1 MSIHL
6 PFAKLSQWQ
15 KIAFSATLIERMLPN
30 YKIFAENS
38 GFGNFKLIRNQL
50 DLIWQRLD
58 KSQKVKINYDAQ
70 LLKLEEQIPD
80 PQAFDFFGV
89 YPALDASMAVMSL
102 LQAMQDNEGEGFDN
116 ISRLSENSVNFYVE
130 LCIAQELDEDNANG
144 ESEEI
149 SQQLIDDHPLM
160 QWEKDTQ
167 NELFDFLKSAPENK
181 TTINEIKKMVSEQG
195 LSNLGIEIS

>member
-1 MSIHL
+1 VSIHL

-38 GFGNFKLIRNQL
+38 GFGNYQLIRNQL

-58 KSQKVKINYDAQ
+58 KNQKIKINYDAQ

-130 LCIAQELDEDNANG
+130 LCLAEELDEQNSD
-144 ESEEI
+144 ESTEI
-149 SQQLIDDHPLM
+149 SAELINDHPLM
-160 QWEKDTQ
+160 QWEKETQ
-167 NELFDFLKSAPENK
+167 NELFDYLKNSPENNA
-181 TTINEIKKMVSEQG
+181 TIKEIKNTVMEQG

>member
-15 KIAFSATLIERMLPN
+15 NIAFSATLIERMLPN

-38 GFGNFKLIRNQL
+38 GFGNYQLIRNQL

-130 LCIAQELDEDNANG
+130 LCIAQELDEQSST
-144 ESEEI
+144 ESGEI
-149 SQQLIDDHPLM
+149 SQQQINDHPLM

-181 TTINEIKKMVSEQG
+181 ITIKEIKNMVVEQG
-195 LSNLGIEIS
+195 LSNLGIEIN

>member
-89 YPALDASMAVMSL
+89 YPALDASMAIMSL
-102 LQAMQDNEGEGFDN
+102 LQAMQDNEGDGFDN

-130 LCIAQELDEDNANG
+130 LCLTQALDEQNLDSA
-144 ESEEI
+144 EDI
-149 SQQLIDDHPLM
+149 SQKVIDEHPLM
-160 QWEKDTQ
+160 EWEKATQ
-167 NELFDFLKSAPENK
+167 NELFDFIKSAPENK
-181 TTINEIKKMVSEQG
+181 ITIKEIKNVVTEQG
-195 LSNLGIEIS
+195 LSNLGLEVT